1 MLDYMDLLIKPHNCG
16 LEGELLPFT
25 SLPALAEHQAL
36 DTSVVQGMGSGP
48 KEGTLQT
55 GDQ

>member
-1 MLDYMDLLIKPHNCG
+1 MLDYMNLLIKPHNCG

-36 DTSVVQGMGSGP
+36 DTGVVQGMGSGP